1 MSFLHG
7 ILSPRRC
14 ANKPASR
21 PLRVGNRIGLF
32 DPSPGPSGPSRYVTS
47 ILSSL
52 DPAEFEP
59 TVFCVIEGPHQAV
72 PGVRLVYLSGHGC
85 RGPVPPDGESRESET
100 LFIRRQFRSNW
111 RGFMPSPVKL

>member
-72 PGVRLVYLSGHGC
+72 PGVRLVYYQVMEAAAPSRPAARARDPKLPSIGGSFE
-85 RGPVPPDGESRESET
+85 VTGEASIPTPR
-100 LFIRRQFRSNW
+100 N
-111 RGFMPSPVKL
+111 